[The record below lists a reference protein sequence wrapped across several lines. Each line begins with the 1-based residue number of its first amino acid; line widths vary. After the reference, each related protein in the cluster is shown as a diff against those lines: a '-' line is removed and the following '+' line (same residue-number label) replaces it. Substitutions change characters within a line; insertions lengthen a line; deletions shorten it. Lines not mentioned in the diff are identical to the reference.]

1 MTRNVKN
8 MLDTMNNRVKK
19 EKEKEKKEDLTV
31 PPGSATQLTDDRLSD
46 ALDMKDKGHVHSVLA
61 DAVISASLLHEP
73 IPSYTGHMGWTRT
86 DIVNVTSR
94 LYEQLPD
101 TKKVLL
107 ENEYCHTS
115 VTYENPVFQQLA
127 FLIFHIRQWKW

>member
-1 MTRNVKN
+1 MT
-8 MLDTMNNRVKK
+8 
-19 EKEKEKKEDLTV
+19 
-31 PPGSATQLTDDRLSD
+31 Q
-46 ALDMKDKGHVHSVLA
+46 KGCVYNILA

-73 IPSYTGHMGWTRT
+73 IPSYTGHMGWNRAE
-86 DIVNVTSR
+86 IVNVTSR

-127 FLIFHIRQWKW
+127 F